1 MAKNPEVDN
10 SRNHISHDTKIHG
23 DIETNGD
30 LRLDGT
36 LVGTIRSKG
45 KVVLG
50 NTGKVEGEIYCQHAN
65 ISGEVKG
72 VLSVAELLSL
82 QSSANV
88 EGDIHTGKLAIEP
101 GALFTGS
108 CSMGAVLKDMNS
120 GQSIEQRE
128 KTA

>member
-1 MAKNPEVDN
+1 MAKNQEVDN
-10 SRNHISHDTKIHG
+10 SRNHISHDTRIQG
-23 DIETNGD
+23 DIETSGD

-45 KVVLG
+45 KVVIG
-50 NTGKVEGEIYCQHAN
+50 TTGKVEGEIYCQHSN

-72 VLSVAELLSL
+72 KMIVAELLSL
-82 QSSANV
+82 QSSAKV
-88 EGDIHTGKLAIEP
+88 ECDIHTGKLAIEP

-108 CSMGAVLKDMNS
+108 CSMGAVLKEMNS
-120 GQSIEQRE
+120 GPAVERQE